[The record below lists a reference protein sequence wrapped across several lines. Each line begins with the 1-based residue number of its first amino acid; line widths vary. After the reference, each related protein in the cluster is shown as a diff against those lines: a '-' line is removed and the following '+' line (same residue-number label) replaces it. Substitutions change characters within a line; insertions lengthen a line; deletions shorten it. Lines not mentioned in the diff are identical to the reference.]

1 MARTKWARRADI
13 VANWFGLAAK
23 GTTISGKAR
32 IPFRGAIIETRTV
45 RRSSAIA
52 AAEKTRHAGKLNH
65 LPWAHFLFAKTSRSS
80 VVLVLP
86 MKDAEKVA
94 RFLADEWSLSG
105 TITTSQPSTG
115 SGDSFG
121 GTCSEP
127 DCLFKGS

>member
-1 MARTKWARRADI
+1 MARAKWARRADI

-45 RRSSAIA
+45 QRSSAIA

-80 VVLVLP
+80 VVLILP

-94 RFLADEWSLSG
+94 RFLADEWSRSEKS
-105 TITTSQPSTG
+105 TTSQPST
-115 SGDSFG
+115 DSSDALG
-121 GTCSEP
+121 GTCDDE
-127 DCLFKGS
+127 DCIFKGS